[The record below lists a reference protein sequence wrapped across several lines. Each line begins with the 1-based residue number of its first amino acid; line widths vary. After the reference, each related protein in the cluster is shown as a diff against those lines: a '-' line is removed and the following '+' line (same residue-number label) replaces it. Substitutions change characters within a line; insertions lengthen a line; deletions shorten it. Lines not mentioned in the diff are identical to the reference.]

1 MARSIERYRRL
12 PVAGCRLP
20 VSCLLFLLCTLAG
33 ASARAQEVPTV
44 GGSRSSTGREITLA
58 VGEQTTIS
66 AGNVKTY
73 SEGVPGIVDVRV
85 PKDGTEF
92 VIVAL
97 KPGRTSL
104 LLLLQDGTKEQYS
117 FRVVSARAADGA
129 VSRKEN
135 IRLDF
140 YFVELSDNY
149 NHQIGVGWPG
159 DFGGAG
165 VFRANAAVDLVA
177 GDVISATAVV
187 ANQPLPRLDVLQSR
201 GWVRISRQAVLI
213 TANGNEATFSSG
225 GEVNLAVQGALTAEI
240 RRIEFGSLIRVLPLY
255 DQETG
260 RIELNIGA
268 DVSDLTDDR
277 GSGVPGRTVSK
288 LETLV
293 NLELGQGVMLA
304 GLNAH
309 TEASTRT
316 GLPLLSAIP
325 VLGYLFGTDGN
336 REEQTQNVLFIVPT
350 VVDVVQSDARTRISE
365 ALQIFEQFDGDLD
378 EIDLQGEPP
387 VQRRRVR
394 RRSSRR

>member
-1 MARSIERYRRL
+1 MIASRTVRAAL
-12 PVAGCRLP
+12 AALVVALGG
-20 VSCLLFLLCTLAG
+20 G
-33 ASARAQEVPTV
+33 AAAAQPAPTPAPPSADTRD
-44 GGSRSSTGREITLA
+44 EISLA
-58 VGEQTTIS
+58 VGEQTTI
-66 AGNVKTY
+66 AAVGVKNY
-73 SEGVPGIVDVRV
+73 SEGVPGVVDVRV
-85 PKDGTEF
+85 PKDGSEF
-92 VIVAL
+92 VIVAV

-104 LLLLQDGTKEQYS
+104 LLLLQDGTKQQYR
-117 FRVVSARAADGA
+117 FRVTAARAGDGA
-129 VSRKEN
+129 VSQVEN

-149 NHQIGVGWPG
+149 NHQIGVGWPS
-159 DFGGAG
+159 DFGGGG
-165 VFRANAAVDLVA
+165 VFRANAAVDLVS

-201 GWVRISRQAVLI
+201 GWVRISRQAALI
-213 TANGNEATFSSG
+213 TANGNEATYSSG

-240 RRIEFGSLIRVLPLY
+240 RRIEFGSLIRVLPRY
-255 DQETG
+255 DRETG
-260 RIELNIGA
+260 RVELSIGA

-277 GSGVPGRTVSK
+277 GSGIPGRTVSK

-304 GLNAH
+304 GLDAH

-316 GLPLLSAIP
+316 GLPLLSQIP

-350 VVDVVQSDARTRISE
+350 VVDVVQSDARGRIGE
-365 ALQIFEQFDGDLD
+365 ALRVFEEYDGDIEEVD
-378 EIDLQGEPP
+378 FIGQPARP
-387 VQRRRVR
+387 RPRARASAR

>member
-1 MARSIERYRRL
+1 VLARSTI
-12 PVAGCRLP
+12 VAAAA
-20 VSCLLFLLCTLAG
+20 LAVALVA
-33 ASARAQEVPTV
+33 ASGLAQAQPEEK
-44 GGSRSSTGREITLA
+44 GHDEMTLA

-66 AGNVKTY
+66 ASNVKTY
-73 SEGVPGIVDVRV
+73 SEGAPGVVDVRV

-104 LLLLQDGTKEQYS
+104 LLLFNDGSKEQYR
-117 FRVVSARAADGA
+117 FRVVSARAAEGS
-129 VSRKEN
+129 VSRVEN

-159 DFGGAG
+159 DLGGG
-165 VFRANAAVDLVA
+165 SVFRVSAAYDLV
-177 GDVISATAVV
+177 GSELTSATAVV
-187 ANQPLPRLDVLQSR
+187 ANQPLPRLDILQSR
-201 GWVRISRQAVLI
+201 GWVRISRQAALI
-213 TANGNEATFSSG
+213 TANGNQATFSSG

-240 RRIEFGSLIRVLPLY
+240 RRIEFGSIIKVLPRY
-255 DQETG
+255 DQESG
-260 RIELNIGA
+260 RVELTIGA

-277 GSGVPGRTVSK
+277 GSGIPGRTVSK
-288 LETLV
+288 LETQV

-309 TEASTRT
+309 SEARTRT

-336 REEQTQNVLFIVPT
+336 REEETQNVLFIVPT
-350 VVDVVQSDARTRISE
+350 VVDVVEADAQRRISE
-365 ALQIFEQFDGDLD
+365 AMQVFETYDGDLQGV
-378 EIDLQGEPP
+378 DLAGPATRP
-387 VQRRRVR
+387 KPRMRAR
-394 RRSSRR
+394 RRSRR